1 MATMDYIRDMNLCAI
16 CAGMSTVD
24 TEGGHV
30 DPLLKS
36 VYAAVLP
43 ICDTCKIRVGK
54 ALVGRHKHN
63 GDAIQ
68 ERLDQQR
75 RAKAVA
81 ARGD

>member
-1 MATMDYIRDMNLCAI
+1 MATKDYIRDMNLCAI
-16 CAGMSTVD
+16 CAGTSND
-24 TEGGHV
+24 TEGGKA

-36 VYAAVLP
+36 VYATVIP

-63 GDAIQ
+63 GDAFE

-75 RAKAVA
+75 RAKAIA